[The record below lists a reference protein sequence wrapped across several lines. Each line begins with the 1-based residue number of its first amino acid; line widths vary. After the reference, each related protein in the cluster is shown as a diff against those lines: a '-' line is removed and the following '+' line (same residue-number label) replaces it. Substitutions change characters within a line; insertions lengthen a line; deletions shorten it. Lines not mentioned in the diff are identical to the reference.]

1 LQIARSQVAEIF
13 DLQPATCNLQPVTRI
28 MHQSVLLA
36 EVMAALQP
44 YPGGIYIDGTVGAG
58 GHTAALLTASAPD
71 GQVFG
76 FDRDQSALEL
86 ARRQL
91 AQFGQRVH
99 LFHANFDQLAQVVKA
114 QGLPRADGILLDLGV
129 SSMQLDQPERGFS
142 FQAEGP
148 LDMRMDASAGP
159 TAADLVN
166 GLPEEELANLIYR
179 YGEERHSRRIAR
191 AIVKARPIQ
200 TTVELAQIV
209 ARASGASRSERSR
222 IHPATRTFQA
232 LRIAVNDELGALE
245 RALPQALACL
255 QPGGRLAVISFHSLE
270 DRIVKNYFKQES
282 QDCICP
288 PEQPVCTCGHK
299 ATIDIITK
307 RPITPSLAEIEANPR
322 ARSAKLRVVELKRI

>member
-1 LQIARSQVAEIF
+1 
-13 DLQPATCNLQPVTRI
+13 

-36 EVMAALQP
+36 EVIAALQP
-44 YPGGIYIDGTVGAG
+44 HSGGVYIDGTVGAG
-58 GHTAALLTASAPD
+58 GHSAALLAASAPD

-99 LFHANFDQLAQVVKA
+99 LFHANFDRLAEIA
-114 QGLPRADGILLDLGV
+114 QAQSLPKADGILLDLGV
-129 SSMQLDQPERGFS
+129 SSMQFDQPERGFS

-166 GLPEEELANLIYR
+166 NLPEEELANLIYQ

-191 AIVKARPIQ
+191 AIVKARPIRS
-200 TTVELAQIV
+200 TAELAQIV
-209 ARASGASRSERSR
+209 LRASGASRSERTK

-245 RALPQALACL
+245 RTLPQALEWL
-255 QPGGRLAVISFHSLE
+255 KPGGRLAVISFHSLE
-270 DRIVKNYFKQES
+270 DRIVKNCFKQES

-288 PEQPVCTCGHK
+288 PEQPVCTCRHK
-299 ATIDIITK
+299 ATVDIITK
-307 RPITPSLAEIEANPR
+307 KPVTASMAEIDANPR
-322 ARSAKLRVVELKRI
+322 ARSAKLRVVELKRV

>member
-1 LQIARSQVAEIF
+1 
-13 DLQPATCNLQPVTRI
+13 

-36 EVMAALQP
+36 EVIAALQP
-44 YPGGIYIDGTVGAG
+44 HPGGVYIDGTVGAG
-58 GHTAALLTASAPD
+58 GHTAALLAASAPD
-71 GQVFG
+71 GQLFG

-99 LFHANFDQLAQVVKA
+99 LFQANFDRLAEIA
-114 QGLPRADGILLDLGV
+114 QAHGLPKADGILLDLGV
-129 SSMQLDQPERGFS
+129 SSMQFDQPERGFS
-142 FQAEGP
+142 FQTEGP
-148 LDMRMDASAGP
+148 LDMRMDASTGP

-166 GLPEEELANLIYR
+166 NLPEEELANLIYQ

-191 AIVKARPIQ
+191 AILKARPIRS
-200 TTVELAQIV
+200 TAELAQIV
-209 ARASGASRSERSR
+209 LRASGASRSERSK

-245 RALPQALACL
+245 RTLPQALEWL
-255 QPGGRLAVISFHSLE
+255 RPGGRLAVISFHSLE

-288 PEQPVCTCGHK
+288 PEQPVCTCRHK

-307 RPITPSLAEIEANPR
+307 KPITASRKEIEANPR
-322 ARSAKLRVVELKRI
+322 ARSAKLRVVELKRV

>member
-1 LQIARSQVAEIF
+1 
-13 DLQPATCNLQPVTRI
+13 
-28 MHQSVLLA
+28 M
-36 EVMAALQP
+36 
-44 YPGGIYIDGTVGAG
+44 DGTVGAG
-58 GHTAALLTASAPD
+58 GHTAALLAASAPD

-76 FDRDQSALEL
+76 FDRDQSALDL
-86 ARRQL
+86 AKRQL

-99 LFHANFDQLAQVVKA
+99 LFHANFDRLAQTA
-114 QGLPRADGILLDLGV
+114 RAHNLPPADGILLDLGV
-129 SSMQLDQPERGFS
+129 SSMQFDQPERGFS

-159 TAADLVN
+159 TATDLVN
-166 GLPEEELANLIYR
+166 SLPEEELANLIYR

-191 AIVKARPIQ
+191 AIVKARPLSS
-200 TTVELAQIV
+200 TAELAQLV
-209 ARASGASRSERSR
+209 LRASRSERTK

-245 RALPQALACL
+245 RTLPQALACL
-255 QPGGRLAVISFHSLE
+255 NPGGRLAVISFHSLE
-270 DRIVKNYFKQES
+270 DRIVKNYFRQEA

-288 PEQPVCTCGHK
+288 PEQPVCTCRHK

-307 RPITPSLAEIEANPR
+307 RPITASLVEIDANPR

>member
-1 LQIARSQVAEIF
+1 
-13 DLQPATCNLQPVTRI
+13 

-36 EVMAALQP
+36 EVITALQP
-44 YPGGIYIDGTVGAG
+44 HSGGIYMDGTVGAG
-58 GHTAALLTASAPD
+58 GHTAALLAASAPD

-76 FDRDQSALEL
+76 FDRDQSALDL
-86 ARRQL
+86 AKRQL

-99 LFHANFDQLAQVVKA
+99 LFHANFDRLAQTA
-114 QGLPRADGILLDLGV
+114 RAHNLPPADGILLDLGV
-129 SSMQLDQPERGFS
+129 SSMQFDQPERGFS

-159 TAADLVN
+159 TAAELVN
-166 GLPEEELANLIYR
+166 SLPEEELANLIYR

-191 AIVKARPIQ
+191 AIVKARPLSS
-200 TTVELAQIV
+200 TAELAQLV
-209 ARASGASRSERSR
+209 LRASRSERTK

-245 RALPQALACL
+245 RTLPQALACL
-255 QPGGRLAVISFHSLE
+255 NPGGRLAVISFHSLE
-270 DRIVKNYFKQES
+270 DRIVKNYFRQES

-288 PEQPVCTCGHK
+288 PEQPVCTCRHK

-307 RPITPSLAEIEANPR
+307 RPITASLVEIDANPR
-322 ARSAKLRVVELKRI
+322 ARSAKLRVVELKRM